1 MDCFAS
7 LAMTESFFLETI
19 ITDSATQPL
28 SGVKVIDFSQV
39 MLGPCATQ
47 MLADYGADVIKI
59 ERPAGDL
66 SRSSLADDPDG
77 PNNPVFRSL
86 NRNKRSA
93 VLDLSKPEGKQV
105 IYDLVREADVVV
117 NNFRAGVMERL
128 GFGYETLATINPRI
142 ISAFGSGF
150 GKKGPLAHK
159 GGQDI
164 LAQAVSGLI
173 ARKANADDP
182 LTLYPTALCDYAA
195 GMHLVQAILLALLQR
210 EKTGKGQEVAVS
222 LFESALAMQMQ
233 EAAMWTQRGQNFSW
247 GAFPL
252 TGVFETQ
259 DGALVLVGAFKAN
272 PLRDISAALGIEDLS
287 LDQRFA
293 TFAGQMAH
301 KKELQAIFRERFAKG
316 TTAHWLERLEEQDLL
331 CAPVLTLA
339 EALAHEQSRV
349 NGSLISLNGGSM
361 QVVGTPLAMA
371 PSAFALRRPP
381 PQLGAHGAEVLSE
394 IGYSAERIA
403 GLKEAGVLK

>member
-1 MDCFAS
+1 M
-7 LAMTESFFLETI
+7 MTGG
-19 ITDSATQPL
+19 ATQPL
-28 SGVKVIDFSQV
+28 TGVRVIDFSQV

-86 NRNKRSA
+86 NRNKRSV

-105 IYDLVREADVVV
+105 IYDLAREADVVV

-128 GFGYETLATINPRI
+128 GFGYETLAAINPRVI
-142 ISAFGSGF
+142 TAFGSGF
-150 GKKGPLAHK
+150 GKTGPLAYK

-164 LAQAVSGLI
+164 LAQALSGLV
-173 ARKANADDP
+173 ARKVNPDDRYAI
-182 LTLYPTALCDYAA
+182 YPTALCDYTA
-195 GMHLVQAILLALLQR
+195 GMHLVQAVLLALLQR
-210 EKTGKGQEVAVS
+210 EKTGKGQEVSVS

-233 EAAMWTQRGQNFSW
+233 EAAMWEQRGQHFSW

-252 TGVFETQ
+252 TGVFETR
-259 DGALVLVGAFKAN
+259 DGAVVLVGAFKAN
-272 PLRDISAALGIEDLS
+272 PLRDISTALGIDDLS
-287 LDQRFA
+287 LDQRFS

-301 KKELQAIFRERFAKG
+301 KKELHAIFRAQFSSG
-316 TTAHWLERLEEQDLL
+316 TTAHWLARLEEQDLL

-339 EALAHEQSRV
+339 EALDHEQSKV
-349 NGSLISLNGGSM
+349 NGSVISLNGGSM
-361 QVVGTPLAMA
+361 RVVGTPLTMA
-371 PSAFALRRPP
+371 PSAFALRYAP
-381 PQLGAHGAEVLSE
+381 PQLGAHGEAVLNE

-403 GLKEAGVLK
+403 ALKELGVLK

>member
-1 MDCFAS
+1 
-7 LAMTESFFLETI
+7 MTGG
-19 ITDSATQPL
+19 ATQPL
-28 SGVKVIDFSQV
+28 TGVRVIDFSQV

-86 NRNKRSA
+86 NRNKRSVA
-93 VLDLSKPEGKQV
+93 LDLSKPEGKQV
-105 IYDLVREADVVV
+105 IYDLAREADVVV

-128 GFGYETLATINPRI
+128 GFGYETLAAINPRI
-142 ISAFGSGF
+142 ITAFGSGF
-150 GKKGPLAHK
+150 GKTGPLAYK

-164 LAQAVSGLI
+164 LAQALSGLV
-173 ARKANADDP
+173 ARKVNSDDRYAI
-182 LTLYPTALCDYAA
+182 YPTALCDYAA
-195 GMHLVQAILLALLQR
+195 GMHLVQAVLLALLQR
-210 EKTGKGQEVAVS
+210 EKTGRGQEVSVS

-233 EAAMWTQRGQNFSW
+233 EAAMWEQRGQHFSW
-247 GAFPL
+247 GSFPL

-259 DGALVLVGAFKAN
+259 DGAVVLVGAFKAN
-272 PLRDISAALGIEDLS
+272 PLRDISTALGIDDLS
-287 LDQRFA
+287 LDQRFS

-301 KKELQAIFRERFAKG
+301 KKELHAIFRSRFSSG
-316 TTAHWLERLEEQDLL
+316 TTAHWLARLEEQDLL

-339 EALAHEQSRV
+339 EALDHEQSKV
-349 NGSLISLNGGSM
+349 NGSVISLNGGSM
-361 QVVGTPLAMA
+361 QVVGTPLTMA
-371 PSAFALRRPP
+371 PSAFALRHAP
-381 PQLGAHGAEVLSE
+381 PQLGAHGEAVLSE

-403 GLKEAGVLK
+403 TLKESGVLK

>member
-1 MDCFAS
+1 MENT
-7 LAMTESFFLETI
+7 MTAG
-19 ITDSATQPL
+19 ATQPL
-28 SGVKVIDFSQV
+28 TGVRVIDFSQV

-86 NRNKRSA
+86 NRNKRSI
-93 VLDLSKPEGKQV
+93 VLDLGKPEGKQV
-105 IYDLVREADVVV
+105 IYDLVRDADVVV

-128 GFGYETLATINPRI
+128 GFGYDALAAINPRI
-142 ISAFGSGF
+142 ITAFGSGF
-150 GKKGPLAHK
+150 GRAGPLAHK

-164 LAQAVSGLI
+164 LAQALSGLI
-173 ARKANADDP
+173 ARKPNADDP
-182 LTLYPTALCDYAA
+182 YAIYSTALCDYTA
-195 GMHLVQAILLALLQR
+195 GMHLTQAILLALLQR

-233 EAAMWTQRGQNFSW
+233 EAAMWTQRGQHFSW

-252 TGVFETQ
+252 TGVFATK
-259 DGALVLVGAFKAN
+259 DGAIVLVGAFKAH
-272 PLRDISAALGIEDLS
+272 PLRDISTALGVEDLS
-287 LDQRFA
+287 LDQRFS
-293 TFAGQMAH
+293 TFAGQMPH
-301 KKELQAIFRERFAKG
+301 KKESHAIFRERFASG
-316 TTAHWLERLEEQDLL
+316 TTEHWLGRLEAQDLL

-339 EALAHEQSRV
+339 EALDHEQSRV
-349 NGSLISLNGGSM
+349 NGSVISLNGGLM
-361 QVVGTPLAMA
+361 RVMGTPLSMA
-371 PSAFALRRPP
+371 PSSFVLRHPP
-381 PQLGAHGAEVLSE
+381 PALGAHGEEVLGE

-403 GLKEAGVLK
+403 S